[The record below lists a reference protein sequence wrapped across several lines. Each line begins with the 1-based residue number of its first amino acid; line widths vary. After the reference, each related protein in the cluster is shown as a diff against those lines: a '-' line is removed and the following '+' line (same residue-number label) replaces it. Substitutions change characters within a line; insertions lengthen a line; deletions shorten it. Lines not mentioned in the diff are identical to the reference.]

1 MTMGSVKNDYLTI
14 LTSILTRTIL
24 TRAKK
29 IFFKIFEVEI
39 LAPRGCGERELLYM
53 KREGRH
59 LVSMAP

>member
-29 IFFKIFEVEI
+29 NFFKI
-39 LAPRGCGERELLYM
+39 LKGE
-53 KREGRH
+53 K
-59 LVSMAP
+59 